1 MTRRDLDWKQ
11 LDSQESF
18 APVLFFDI
26 ILASFFFSYPYPPL
40 SLSLSLS
47 SLASYG
53 AAYQFGGKKLF
64 CRKKAPRETRR
75 VNILGSKGRKRA

>member
-26 ILASFFFSYPYPPL
+26 ILASFFFLTPTHLSLCL
-40 SLSLSLS
+40 SLSLPWRLMVQLTSLGVRS
-47 SLASYG
+47 CSV
-53 AAYQFGGKKLF
+53 
-64 CRKKAPRETRR
+64 E
-75 VNILGSKGRKRA
+75 RKRQEKQGG

>member
-26 ILASFFFSYPYPPL
+26 ILASFFFLTPTHLSLCL

-47 SLASYG
+47 LPWRLMVQLTSLGVRS
-53 AAYQFGGKKLF
+53 
-64 CRKKAPRETRR
+64 CSVE
-75 VNILGSKGRKRA
+75 RKRQEKQGG

>member
-47 SLASYG
+47 LPWRLMVQLTSLGVRS
-53 AAYQFGGKKLF
+53 
-64 CRKKAPRETRR
+64 CSVE
-75 VNILGSKGRKRA
+75 RKRQEKQGG